1 MKIQLKHG
9 DIINLSYNL
18 LNESEKRDRN
28 YFDLKTDNYFSDDK
42 ENNNTF
48 GVIFN
53 LIVKDKG
60 FDLSVEAVYHFELI
74 DEELTDEFKNS
85 SFPVINAPAIAFPYL
100 RAFISNFTLQAGKLP
115 VILPSINFVEH
126 AKQSSSKKQE

>member
-18 LNESEKRDRN
+18 LNESEKRDKN